1 MLSLAAAFREKEMK
15 KWMAFARL
23 NFWLIVITLSI
34 RTIRANAHEE
44 EEEIIKLLAEFF
56 VGAQRDIEGLAWK
69 SCDERLA
76 LT

>member
-1 MLSLAAAFREKEMK
+1 MLS
-15 KWMAFARL
+15 
-23 NFWLIVITLSI
+23 V

-56 VGAQRDIEGLAWK
+56 VGTQIDIQGLAWK

>member
-1 MLSLAAAFREKEMK
+1 
-15 KWMAFARL
+15 MAFARL

-56 VGAQRDIEGLAWK
+56 VGAQIDIEGLAWK
-69 SCDERLA
+69 NCDERLA

>member
-1 MLSLAAAFREKEMK
+1 MLS
-15 KWMAFARL
+15 
-23 NFWLIVITLSI
+23 V

-56 VGAQRDIEGLAWK
+56 VGAQIDIQGLAWK

>member
-1 MLSLAAAFREKEMK
+1 
-15 KWMAFARL
+15 MAFARL

-56 VGAQRDIEGLAWK
+56 VGAQIDIEGLVWK